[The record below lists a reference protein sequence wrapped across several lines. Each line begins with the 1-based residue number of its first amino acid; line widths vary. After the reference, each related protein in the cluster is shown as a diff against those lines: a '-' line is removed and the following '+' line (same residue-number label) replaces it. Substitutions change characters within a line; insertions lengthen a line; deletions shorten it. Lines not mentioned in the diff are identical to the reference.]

1 MDDEN
6 KSIKAEE
13 NQIPQIPQ
21 DPSKLDEKF
30 KEELKKKL
38 EQLKSRL
45 EKFKSKLTEKF
56 GEYILGI
63 SLLPPRREEE
73 IIRELKETGR
83 EANKDLIEQEKKKI
97 DVFVLVDDSDVK
109 KMTKFELKD
118 KLINIMDKLAEEIDK
133 DIRAQVMLMSELR
146 ESCFDAKYEI
156 LQLISFSAFIYD
168 PKDVLAAIKVSEI
181 HKGMVIKK
189 FEKYVV
195 SFVAVGSLF
204 RGDAR
209 SNDIDVA
216 VVIDDTDVKK
226 MSRLEL
232 RDKLGA
238 IIRTLGFDA
247 AAITGVKKEFHIQVY
262 ILTDFWEAIK
272 EASPVIFTFLRD
284 GIPLYDRGVFMPW
297 KLLLNMGRI
306 KPSPEAIDMH
316 MDLGERLL
324 ERAKGRLLSIVA
336 EDLYYAA
343 LNPSQ
348 AALMLYGIPPTTP
361 KETIQMM
368 EDIFVKKEKMLE
380 KKYVD
385 ILAKAV
391 KTFKDIEHAKIKEIK
406 GREVDELA
414 NEVDLYLKR
423 INRLFKEIEKRTERK
438 RVNDFYDNTIKLV
451 NDVLGLE
458 NIKDKNI
465 VRGFKKLSDKGIF
478 PKNFVNVLKDVIKVK
493 NDYNKLTKQEA
504 EKIMRENAFFIR
516 TLFEHIQRKK
526 VIELERAKLRI
537 KHGDKFGEVYLLD
550 NVAYIIEDINS
561 EEKKISKAQITN
573 DGGLSSISDSNLS
586 ELERSLSDIKM
597 PKRVFIK
604 EKIFEDLKNIFGKD
618 VEVMVNY

>member
-1 MDDEN
+1 MEDEN
-6 KSIKAEE
+6 KDIKAEE
-13 NQIPQIPQ
+13 KQISEIPP
-21 DPSKLDEKF
+21 DAPKLDEEF

-38 EQLKSRL
+38 DQIKSKLDKFKAKIL
-45 EKFKSKLTEKF
+45 EKFE
-56 GEYILGI
+56 EYVLGI
-63 SLLPPRREEE
+63 ALLPP
-73 IIRELKETGR
+73 
-83 EANKDLIEQEKKKI
+83 EKKESKNI
-97 DVFVLVDDSDVK
+97 DVLFLVDDSDVK

-118 KLINIMDKLAEEIDK
+118 KLLKIMDKFAEEIDK
-133 DIRAQVMLMSELR
+133 DIRPQVMLMSELR

-156 LQLISFSAFIYD
+156 LQLISWSAFLHD
-168 PKDVLAAIKVSEI
+168 PKDVLAAIKVAEI
-181 HKGMVIKK
+181 HKGMVLKK

-195 SFVAVGSLF
+195 SYVAVGSLF

-238 IIRTLGFDA
+238 IIRTIGYDA
-247 AAITGVKKEFHIQVY
+247 AAIAGVKKEFHIQVY

-306 KPSPEAIDMH
+306 RPSPEAIDMH
-316 MDLGERLL
+316 KDLGDRLL

-361 KETIQMM
+361 RETIQMM

-391 KTFKDIEHAKIKEIK
+391 RTFKDIEHAKIKEIK
-406 GREVDELA
+406 GKEVDELT
-414 NEVDLYLKR
+414 NEINEYLKR
-423 INRLFKEIEKRTERK
+423 INKLFSDIEKRTEK
-438 RVNDFYDNTIKLV
+438 KKVNDFYDSTIQIV
-451 NDVLGLE
+451 EDVLKLE
-458 NIKDKNI
+458 NTKSNN
-465 VRGFKKLSDKGIF
+465 VEAGFKKLCDKGIF
-478 PKNFVNVLKDVIKVK
+478 PKSYLKILKDVIKIK
-493 NDYNKLTKQEA
+493 NEYNKLTKQEA

-516 TLFEHIQRKK
+516 SLIEHIQRKK
-526 VIELERAKLRI
+526 TIELERAKLRI
-537 KHGDKFGEVYLLD
+537 KHGEKFGEVYLLD
-550 NVAYIIEDINS
+550 EVAYIIDDINS
-561 EEKKISKAQITN
+561 EDKKISKAQITPE
-573 DGGLSSISDSNLS
+573 GGLGSILDSNLI
-586 ELERSLSDIKM
+586 ELEKAVANIKM
-597 PKRVFIK
+597 PKKVFIK
-604 EKIFEDLKNIFGKD
+604 EKIFEDLRKIFGKD